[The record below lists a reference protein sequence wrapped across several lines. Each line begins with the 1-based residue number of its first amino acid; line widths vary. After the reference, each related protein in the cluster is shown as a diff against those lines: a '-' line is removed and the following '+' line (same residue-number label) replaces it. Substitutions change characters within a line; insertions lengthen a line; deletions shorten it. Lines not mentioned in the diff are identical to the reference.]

1 MDISDIAINATI
13 LVIKW
18 AESSSETEAEE
29 IRRIIAELCQT
40 VIDKFK
46 GDLCVEQTLA
56 HIIVFNITDL
66 TYHTGIWEST
76 FELKRGLLSY
86 QRSYL

>member
-1 MDISDIAINATI
+1 MANATD
-13 LVIKW
+13 LG
-18 AESSSETEAEE
+18 SSENIELIKVHFRNSFRGADEDLASIDQIWQASEADPY
-29 IRRIIAELCQT
+29 Q
-40 VIDKFK
+40 V
-46 GDLCVEQTLA
+46 
-56 HIIVFNITDL
+56 IIVFNITDL